1 MKHKNMKH
9 KKEFAVFETK
19 TSTWNN
25 GMRNF
30 GGELIKDGFS
40 TIEEAEDFLVDRLD
54 KIYDKN
60 VRCFILPIYQSKN

>member
-1 MKHKNMKH
+1 MKH

-25 GMRNF
+25 GSRNF
-30 GGELIKDGFS
+30 VGELIKDGFE
-40 TIEEAEDFLVDRLD
+40 TIEDAEDFLIDRLD
-54 KIYDKN
+54 KISDKS

>member
-1 MKHKNMKH
+1 MKH

-25 GMRNF
+25 GSRNF
-30 GGELIKDGFS
+30 VGELIKDGFE
-40 TIEEAEDFLVDRLD
+40 TIDRLD
-54 KIYDKN
+54 KISDKS